1 MFVHWIFIFLI
12 AVIWGR
18 FLFTILRLFSYKLR
32 LPLRSAPKER
42 STTKMLA
49 AIFSIAF
56 VAYLIIFRDNVSHL
70 VELAFIMSLPFILE
84 EFILPLIT
92 RGRIFLGEKRMFDTR
107 AGIDQYDLSEIFA
120 VKISQDNLSVFT
132 HTSSLAFLIFYRLD
146 YSANDWEAIQDYFH
160 KYHGGVTRHY

>member
-1 MFVHWIFIFLI
+1 MIVHWILIFLI

-18 FLFTILRLFSYKLR
+18 FLFTMLRLFSYKLR
-32 LPLRSAPKER
+32 LPLRSAPKVR
-42 STTKMLA
+42 STTKILA

-56 VAYLIIFRDNVSHL
+56 VAYLIIFRDSVSHL
-70 VELAFIMSLPFILE
+70 VELAFIMSLPFIFE

-92 RGRIFLGEKRMFDTR
+92 RGRIFFDEKRMFDTR

-132 HTSSLAFLIFYRLD
+132 HTSSLAFLVFNRLD
-146 YSANDWEAIQDYFH
+146 YSVHDWQSIQDYFY
-160 KYHGGVTRHY
+160 KYHGEKTRHY